1 VPVSDKTLRLYRKWR
16 RLRPELTSARALD
29 WARYEIA
36 QDEMLARF
44 GLWSWEDRGYG
55 TFASIDY
62 ESWSCSDVAS
72 TPDGHPLTVRM
83 MVGNDDSPDEG
94 IDWGD
99 ATPEEIEQTNAARST
114 FYVAIVVEDRDGTEI
129 FRDGIDGVDVID
141 LPGYLQRDWED
152 AAAYALIEHLDL
164 EKALRIATSE
174 AGERAYWAARDVVTV

>member
-44 GLWSWEDRGYG
+44 GLWSWENHGYG

-62 ESWSCSDVAS
+62 ESWSCSDIAS
-72 TPDGHPLTVRM
+72 TPDGHPLIVRV
-83 MVGNDDSPDEG
+83 MVGDDEYG
-94 IDWGD
+94 VDWGD
-99 ATPEEIEQTNAARST
+99 TEPTDEERDNASAY
-114 FYVAIVVEDRDGTEI
+114 YVAIVVEDHNGTEV
-129 FRDGIDGVDVID
+129 FHDGIGGVDVID

-152 AAAYALIEHLDL
+152 AAAYALIECLDL

-174 AGERAYWAARDVVTV
+174 AGERAYWEARGVLTI